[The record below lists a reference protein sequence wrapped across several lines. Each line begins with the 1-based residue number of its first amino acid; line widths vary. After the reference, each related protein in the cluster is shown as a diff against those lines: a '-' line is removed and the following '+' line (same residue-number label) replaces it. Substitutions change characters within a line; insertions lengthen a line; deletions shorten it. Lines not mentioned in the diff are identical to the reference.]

1 MAPIHWDIHAQGGI
15 CVVDS
20 FTHCSSNGWLDLIP
34 KWLILKSWKTKL
46 KRYKET
52 QKSQTYCVLLLLNT
66 MSWFLLLLFITT
78 VKPWLW
84 TTYQKN
90 SPERWVLPL
99 IWIIIESSLFMVND
113 ICCFYQL
120 QELLSLY
127 LAYIACVS
135 MATTVKLW
143 WLKAGN
149 LYNPHPRKSCQ
160 QSQRLYQNTKSF
172 PPESCSK
179 H

>member
-1 MAPIHWDIHAQGGI
+1 MDG
-15 CVVDS
+15 
-20 FTHCSSNGWLDLIP
+20 LI
-34 KWLILKSWKTKL
+34 
-46 KRYKET
+46 
-52 QKSQTYCVLLLLNT
+52 
-66 MSWFLLLLFITT
+66 WFLNDWFWSLEKLNLKDTNKHTEITNLLCAFIIKHYVMIFTLIIYHYSKALT
-78 VKPWLW
+78 LN
-84 TTYQKN
+84 YISKN

-99 IWIIIESSLFMVND
+99 IWIIIESSLFMVSD

-160 QSQRLYQNTKSF
+160 QSQHLYQNTKSF